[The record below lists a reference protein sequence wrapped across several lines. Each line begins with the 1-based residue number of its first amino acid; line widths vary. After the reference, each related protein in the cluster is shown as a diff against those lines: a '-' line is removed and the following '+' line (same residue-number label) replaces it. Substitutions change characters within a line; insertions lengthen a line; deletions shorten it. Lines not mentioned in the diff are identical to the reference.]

1 MTVSERPQRA
11 QRVQRPQI
19 VLQVLER
26 IQLTPHMVRIVAGGP
41 GIADVADNGSTDA
54 YTKMVF
60 AHPETDL
67 TPPYDLAALRE
78 ELPTSLLP
86 SMRTYTIRHFDL
98 ANGHI
103 WIDFV
108 VHGAEG
114 LAGPWADAAR
124 PGDAVVLGGIGG
136 GYAPDPDADWHLLA
150 GDDSALPAIAAALE
164 AMPSDARGVAL
175 LEVDGVADRLELTAP
190 HGIRI
195 EWLHRDGREAG
206 TTTLLADAV
215 RALDWR
221 EGRVQVFAHGERG
234 AMKSLRPYLT
244 DERALDRSQLSLSAY
259 WAHGRKEDTF
269 QAEKREPIGQI

>member
-1 MTVSERPQRA
+1 MTAPEAPARRP
-11 QRVQRPQI
+11 QRPQI
-19 VLQVLER
+19 VLEVLER
-26 IQLTPHMVRIVAGGP
+26 IQLAPHLVRIVAGGP
-41 GIADVADNGSTDA
+41 GIASVEDKGFTDA
-54 YTKMVF
+54 YSKILF

-78 ELPTSLLP
+78 QLPVELLP
-86 SMRTYTIRHFDL
+86 SVRTYTIRRFDL
-98 ANGHI
+98 ENGRI

-108 VHGAEG
+108 VHGDEG
-114 LAGPWADAAR
+114 VAGPWADAAV
-124 PGDAVVLGGIGG
+124 PGQPVVLGGIGG
-136 GYAPDPDADWHLLA
+136 GYAPDPEADWHLLA

-164 AMPSDARGVAL
+164 SIPSDAKGVVL
-175 LEVDGVADRLELTAP
+175 LEVDGDADHIDLVVPE
-190 HGIRI
+190 GIRV

-215 RALDWR
+215 RALEWQ
-221 EGRVQVFAHGERG
+221 EGRVHVFAHGERG